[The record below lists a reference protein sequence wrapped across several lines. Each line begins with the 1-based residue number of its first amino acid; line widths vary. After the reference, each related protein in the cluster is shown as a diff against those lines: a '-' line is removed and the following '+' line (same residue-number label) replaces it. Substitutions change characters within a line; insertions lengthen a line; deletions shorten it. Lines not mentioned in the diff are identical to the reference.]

1 MGEIEDIAFPLTTVL
16 GSIIGVLLLA
26 VALVVFFVV
35 YQRRL
40 LAQQRQLQREEIRHQ
55 QALLAAAVEVQE
67 TERRRIARDLHDEIG
82 SLLTAARLYLRQLKV
97 NGDPK
102 RNEEIRQ
109 ESLTI
114 LDEIIQNTRRITHD
128 LLPAELEKFGFI
140 AAAED
145 LCDRLNN
152 SGGVSVDFS
161 ATVNKRLPQQ
171 KEIALYRV
179 LQELLNNTLKHAEA
193 QRIEVHA
200 DWLRDRFR
208 FAYRDN
214 GKGFEFPERYTAATG
229 GLGLKNIE
237 SRMSLVGGSVNYQ
250 TSPGRGM
257 SVSIDLPI
265 SQESSSN

>member
-1 MGEIEDIAFPLTTVL
+1 M
-16 GSIIGVLLLA
+16 LLLA

-40 LAQQRQLQREEIRHQ
+40 LAQHRQMQQEEIRHQ
-55 QALLAAAVEVQE
+55 QALLAAAVDVQE
-67 TERRRIARDLHDEIG
+67 AERRRIARDLHDDIG
-82 SLLTAARLYLRQLKV
+82 SLLTAARLYLRQMKAG
-97 NGDPK
+97 GDAG

-109 ESLTI
+109 ESLNI

-152 SGGVSVDFS
+152 SGGVSVDFT
-161 ATVNKRLPQQ
+161 ATVNKRLPEQ

-179 LQELLNNTLKHAEA
+179 LQELLNNTIKHAEA
-193 QRIEVHA
+193 KRIEVHA

-208 FAYRDN
+208 FAYQDN
-214 GKGFEFPERYTAATG
+214 GRGFEMPERGTSTG

-237 SRMSLVGGSVNYQ
+237 SRISLVGGSVDYRAA
-250 TSPGRGM
+250 PGQGV
-257 SVSIDLPI
+257 SVNIDLPI
-265 SQESSSN
+265 TQESTSN